1 MEGKSRSVG
10 KGMYGTIIIGA
21 SGYLTLKANARDD
34 FHLCI
39 FFLAVLM
46 QKNTLAQQNSL
57 QKKRRIKNTCHTNL

>member
-10 KGMYGTIIIGA
+10 KGMDGTIIIGA

-39 FFLAVLM
+39 FFFSSIDA
-46 QKNTLAQQNSL
+46 
-57 QKKRRIKNTCHTNL
+57 KKYPCTTKFTPKEKKD